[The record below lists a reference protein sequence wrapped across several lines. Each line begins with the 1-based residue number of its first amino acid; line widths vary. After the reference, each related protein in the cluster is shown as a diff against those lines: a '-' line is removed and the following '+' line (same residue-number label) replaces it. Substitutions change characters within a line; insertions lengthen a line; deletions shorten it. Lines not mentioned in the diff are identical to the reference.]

1 MKLTSLI
8 PPQVNL
14 ADGCFTASDIQR
26 KSTTLGSLAGIF
38 ADPDAWRAMPA
49 ELAVYQV
56 EMLPSEQQEG
66 ELFVGTTHL
75 QAWPGRQRVLYDPR
89 AFSSAPRTGGILFW
103 PAWPGFAAAATAGRC
118 LQAGTGHSAGSVHH
132 IPSFTAHRLINTG
145 TEVLSALAVWPTVA
159 GHNYD
164 ALQPQGFKL
173 RVFADGSGWKAEAQ
187 YE

>member
-1 MKLTSLI
+1 MKLTSII
-8 PPQVNL
+8 PPQINL
-14 ADGCFTASDIQR
+14 ADGCFTAPDIQR
-26 KSTTLGSLAGIF
+26 KSTTLGSLTGIF
-38 ADPDAWRAMPA
+38 SDPAAWRAMQA
-49 ELAVYQV
+49 EFAVYQV

-75 QAWPGRQRVLYDPR
+75 QPGRVGNEFFMTRGHFHQRPEQAEFYFGLR
-89 AFSSAPRTGGILFW
+89 GQGLLL
-103 PAWPGFAAAATAGRC
+103 
-118 LQAGTGHSAGSVHH
+118 LQHRDGACMLEQVSPGSVHH